1 MSSFGWVWIFFI
13 VLPFLSGFYGIHW
26 FDFVCIF
33 CSSKMSSFWNYS
45 NFWNKNFIS
54 SLKKKTWSQILPAP
68 FLMILNSDFELLYE
82 SSAEGNW
89 KGQKNNVLMLAFIY
103 ILLCVNGTTHT
114 LKKKEKKRKLS
125 RVRESVLLHLAWTV
139 PTDYYYVLLKHV
151 WIETDSNAHSIPT
164 KMVNKFL
171 LTFIVFET
179 NFGHIC
185 FDLKISRRIEWSSDM
200 T

>member
-1 MSSFGWVWIFFI
+1 MFIWLSVDFFYCFTFSLWILWYPLIWFCVYFLFFQNE
-13 VLPFLSGFYGIHW
+13 FLLKLFQFLKQKLY
-26 FDFVCIF
+26 FVF
-33 CSSKMSSFWNYS
+33 
-45 NFWNKNFIS
+45 
-54 SLKKKTWSQILPAP
+54 KKKTWSQILPAP